1 MPPRRRA
8 GDDPDDPLDD
18 DFDTVRVRPSY
29 DDEIFDEPIYT
40 PGRGHVPTIIDAPF
54 VETVDPPPVLPPL
67 PPPMAPMTPP
77 IPPTTPFVR
86 PAPARRGARKGN
98 DWTPLVIALIIS
110 SVIMAACCLAGLAL
124 FSTTNPGT

>member
-1 MPPRRRA
+1 MSARNGDFRPVPGNEIGTLRDHSRPAGHTRLRWSRPTEVGMPPRRRA

-77 IPPTTPFVR
+77 IPPTT
-86 PAPARRGARKGN
+86 
-98 DWTPLVIALIIS
+98 
-110 SVIMAACCLAGLAL
+110 
-124 FSTTNPGT
+124 